1 MSPLWEVAATTGMG
15 GGGGGAALVLFGH
28 RKYAIK
34 PTRIRTHSDSHTQR
48 RREGLVFPGR
58 APWAGAAVPVSG
70 GDFGLSG
77 ICEDCTNAPIKSA
90 EAAPGSAESAG
101 SQPPRYSTWA
111 YVPNRELYARYRPG
125 WSGSS

>member
-58 APWAGAAVPVSG
+58 APWAGAAGRIPPVHARLQRHGHDHSSVRQAR
-70 GDFGLSG
+70 DL
-77 ICEDCTNAPIKSA
+77 
-90 EAAPGSAESAG
+90 
-101 SQPPRYSTWA
+101 PREWST
-111 YVPNRELYARYRPG
+111 RGR
-125 WSGSS
+125 WSGT